1 MAATLELGPDALLS
15 TTRAVRKRLD
25 LERPVPLELV
35 RECLELALQAPSGS
49 NQQGWHFVVVT
60 DPAKRAALGELYQ
73 KGFAVYRN
81 MPVSVQ
87 QAKKETAWENRQM
100 ERVVDSAE
108 YLAENLGRVPV
119 HLVPCIEGRVDGL
132 QGEGANIAHSS
143 VFGSI
148 LPAVWSFMLA
158 ARSRA
163 LGTAWTTIHLMHEKA
178 AAEILGIPYERV
190 TQVALIPVA
199 YTRGTEFKPAR
210 RRDLDKVLHVDA
222 W

>member
-1 MAATLELGPDALLS
+1 M
-15 TTRAVRKRLD
+15 
-25 LERPVPLELV
+25 
-35 RECLELALQAPSGS
+35 
-49 NQQGWHFVVVT
+49 
-60 DPAKRAALGELYQ
+60 
-73 KGFAVYRN
+73 
-81 MPVSVQ
+81 
-87 QAKKETAWENRQM
+87 
-100 ERVVDSAE
+100 
-108 YLAENLGRVPV
+108 PV

-163 LGTAWTTIHLMHEKA
+163 LGAAWTTIHLMHEKA